1 MTLHSVPGKY
11 WAMEADSIELEPVA
25 RYTESGAKTPPD
37 PGFSLRRCPTK
48 CLESLKLGSSR
59 VAHVQGASAIIGIA
73 VRWVPTW
80 GDGEISMREKVNER
94 RQTTTGQTETKFK
107 INIKIKSN
115 K

>member
-1 MTLHSVPGKY
+1 MTLHFVPGKY

-25 RYTESGAKTPPD
+25 RYTESESRH
-37 PGFSLRRCPTK
+37 PGPRFLSQEMSTK
-48 CLESLKLGSSR
+48 CPESLKLGSSR